1 MNDAEMMIILA
12 KYEMDQNV
20 KQANDDLEKMWE
32 DWNDEV

>member
-20 KQANDDLEKMWE
+20 QQANDDLEEMWE
-32 DWNDEV
+32 DWNDGI